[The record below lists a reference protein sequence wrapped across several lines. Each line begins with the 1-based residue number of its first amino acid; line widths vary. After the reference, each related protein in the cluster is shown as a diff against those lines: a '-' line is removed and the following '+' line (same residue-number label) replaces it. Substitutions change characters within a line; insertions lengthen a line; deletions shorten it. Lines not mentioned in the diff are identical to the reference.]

1 MESIPK
7 RILYIDNIRTMLI
20 GMVILVHV
28 AVTYGP
34 VGLWYYYERSEIV
47 STYILGFFS
56 SFCQAFFIGILFMI
70 SAYFIIP
77 SYIKKGPG
85 HYINDRMSRL
95 GFPLLFYI
103 IFIGPLLLYIHKI
116 STTGERIGFFTFYQ
130 NSIIKNVILE
140 TGPLWFIQVLLLFTF
155 TFVLILGIIM
165 KIKKTGKI
173 WIKRN
178 LDFPENYKLWIF
190 ILVLSTTTFF
200 VRLKWPIGTAM
211 CNLQIS
217 FSPQY
222 IFMFAAGIFAYK
234 YKWLEKITRQK
245 ALYWSLVSVISGLAW
260 PVIIFYSKAF
270 PGADITMLAGGLH
283 WQAFLYGLWE
293 SILCVGMTITII
305 YIFREKFDYQNR
317 FLRTLSESSY
327 SAFLIHPLIIVP
339 FSFSLSAFDLHPL
352 IKFLIVACTG
362 IPLSFISGMLL
373 KRNPYLKKIL

>member
-28 AVTYGP
+28 SVTYGP
-34 VGLWYYYERSEIV
+34 VGLWYYYERSGIA

-70 SAYFIIP
+70 SAYFLLP
-77 SYIKKGPG
+77 SYRKKGAG
-85 HYINDRMSRL
+85 HFINGRLKRL
-95 GFPLLFYI
+95 GVPLLFYI

-116 STTGERIGFFTFYQ
+116 SVTGERSGFFTFYK
-130 NSIIKNVILE
+130 NVIIKNVILE

-155 TFVLILGIIM
+155 TFALMLEII
-165 KIKKTGKI
+165 KRIKKTGNI
-173 WIKRN
+173 WQKRN

-190 ILVLSTTTFF
+190 ILVLSTTTFLI
-200 VRLKWPIGTAM
+200 RLKWPIGTAM
-211 CNLQIS
+211 GNLQIS

-234 YKWLEKITRQK
+234 YNWLEKINRQK
-245 ALYWSLVSVISGLAW
+245 ALFWSLTSVISVLAW

-270 PGADITMLAGGLH
+270 PGADITILAGGLH

-293 SILCVGMTITII
+293 SILCVGMPITII
-305 YIFREKFDYQNR
+305 YFFREKLDYQNR
-317 FLRTLSESSY
+317 FLRSLSDSSY
-327 SAFLIHPLIIVP
+327 AAFLIHPLIIVP
-339 FSFSLSAFDLHPL
+339 FSFYLSASYLHPL
-352 IKFLIVACTG
+352 IKFFIVACTG
-362 IPLSFISGMLL
+362 APLSFMVGILL